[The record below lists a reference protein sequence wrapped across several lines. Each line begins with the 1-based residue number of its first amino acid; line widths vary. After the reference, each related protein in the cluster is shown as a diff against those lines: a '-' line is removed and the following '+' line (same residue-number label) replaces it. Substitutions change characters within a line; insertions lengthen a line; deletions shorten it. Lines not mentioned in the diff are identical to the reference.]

1 VPGKWQDNKRRSME
15 TAMTQRQRKAVGI
28 GLTLLTLVVWTAL
41 GLWIYELWLVGAH
54 NLVHLAFFVLFGL
67 AWVFPAMVVI
77 RWMQR
82 PD

>member
-1 VPGKWQDNKRRSME
+1 M
-15 TAMTQRQRKAVGI
+15 
-28 GLTLLTLVVWTAL
+28 TLVVWTAL

-54 NLVHLAFFVLFGL
+54 NLVHLGFFVLFGL

-82 PD
+82 PDT